1 MSSMDLAHYV
11 QHRMQALGLGPKE
24 AANRSGLSRQTWH
37 KLMRAEIQE
46 AKVSTLIKV
55 AATLRTSVPDLLD
68 VYFQSNGASNHQWK
82 RYSAGGAT
90 VGNGKLAH

>member
-1 MSSMDLAHYV
+1 MSSMDLANYV
-11 QHRMQALGLGPKE
+11 QRRMQVMDLSLKE
-24 AANRSGLSRQTWH
+24 AAERSGISRQTWH

-55 AATLRTSVPDLLD
+55 AATLRISVPDLLE

-82 RYSAGGAT
+82 QYSAGGAT
-90 VGNGKLAH
+90 V

>member
-1 MSSMDLAHYV
+1 MSSLDLANYV
-11 QHRMQALGLGPKE
+11 QRRMEVLGLSIKDVAE
-24 AANRSGLSRQTWH
+24 RSGLSRQTWH

-55 AATLRTSVPDLLD
+55 AATLRTSVPDLLE

-82 RYSAGGAT
+82 QYSTGDAT
-90 VGNGKLAH
+90 V